1 MARTNAAK
9 KAESLSVSD
18 MLDTFAKEFN
28 ESLASISNYV
38 PHEKQMIFHFS
49 EMKEKLFIGG
59 NRSGKTVANVCECI
73 WRVTKTHPYR
83 PDLNSIAE
91 PIRGR
96 FVTVSFVDGLL
107 KIVLPLF
114 KKWLPKK
121 YLINGSWD
129 KSYKKDERTLY
140 LANGSFIEFM
150 SYDQEVEKFA
160 GTSRH
165 FVAFDEEPP
174 MAVWEEC
181 LLRLAD
187 TYGDWWISMTPVEG
201 LTWIYEEIYV
211 PHKDGERP
219 GTLVLEVNIKEN
231 PHVSEQAREYILGN
245 IRDKGRRAA
254 REEGKFE
261 EYSGR
266 IYKDFS
272 ETLHVFRG
280 DYTIPPNSRIYT
292 SLDTGFR
299 HPAVWLWHAVE
310 PSGRI
315 VTFHEI
321 SLSET
326 TVEELATMVNDYE
339 KKHLAPVGHS
349 VYLRTGDPA
358 MKQHRETT
366 GTSVIME
373 YAKHGIYLFVESVT
387 RDVDTGIN
395 KVTQYL
401 QANIGTDDMFVPLY
415 QIHESCEN
423 LIRGMKRYRWDKFAS
438 KKMEYDNAP
447 KKTPKKKDDDEV
459 DSLRYFMTLMDDL
472 TPDKIDIVK
481 AKVDL
486 KDLGY
491 DYTPIPVPYD
501 PDTPGL
507 IGNVYESSTTYG
519 MEC

>member
-1 MARTNAAK
+1 MAREK
-9 KAESLSVSD
+9 KAENLTVVD
-18 MLDTFAKEFN
+18 MLDSFSKEFN
-28 ESLASISNYV
+28 DSLSSIEHYR
-38 PHEKQMIFHFS
+38 PHDKQKIFHIS
-49 EMKEKLFIGG
+49 QMKEKLFIGG

-73 WRVTKTHPYR
+73 WRATKTHPYR
-83 PDLNSIAE
+83 PDLNAIAE
-91 PIRGR
+91 PVRGR
-96 FVTVSFVDGLL
+96 FVTVSFVDGLI

-121 YLINGSWD
+121 YLIQGSWE
-129 KSYKKDERTLY
+129 KSYNKMERTLT
-140 LANGSFIEFM
+140 LNNGSFIEFM

-174 MAVWEEC
+174 MVVWEEC

-211 PHKDGERP
+211 LWKDGERP
-219 GTLVLEVNIKEN
+219 RTLVLEVNIKEN
-231 PHVSEQAREYILGN
+231 PHVSAEAREVILGN
-245 IRDKGRRAA
+245 IRDKEKRAA
-254 REEGKFE
+254 REEGRFE
-261 EYSGR
+261 EYGGR
-266 IYKDFS
+266 VYKAFS
-272 ETLHVFRG
+272 EETHVLRG
-280 DYTIPPNSRIYT
+280 EYRIHPDARIYT

-326 TVEELATMVNDYE
+326 TVETLAQMVKEFEE
-339 KKHLAPVGHS
+339 KRLASVGQT

-358 MKQHRETT
+358 MKQTRETT
-366 GTSVIME
+366 GTSVIQE
-373 YAKHGIYLFVESVT
+373 YAKHGLYLFVESVT
-387 RDVDTGIN
+387 RDLDTGIN

-401 QANIGTDDMFVPLY
+401 STNLSKEKGKFIPIY
-415 QIHESCEN
+415 QIHESCEE
-423 LIRGMKRYRWDKFAS
+423 LIRGMKRYRWDKYAS

-472 TPDKIDIVK
+472 TPDKVEIVR
-481 AKVDL
+481 AKYDL
-486 KDLGY
+486 KDLGI
-491 DYTPIPVPYD
+491 DYEPIPVPYD
-501 PDTPGL
+501 PEVPSDL
-507 IGNVYESSTTYG
+507 IGNVYESSIVVG
-519 MEC
+519 MES